1 MGARRLLV
9 GVALAVAVIAV
20 LIGVA
25 YVMSGND
32 KPAEYKIGSCVK
44 QQGDSA
50 ILVDCGQPG
59 VYRIDQ
65 QVPDKASC
73 DRTQPSI
80 TVDNKNGTTDT
91 FCLKPR

>member
-1 MGARRLLV
+1 
-9 GVALAVAVIAV
+9 
-20 LIGVA
+20 
-25 YVMSGND
+25 
-32 KPAEYKIGSCVK
+32 VK

-50 ILVDCGQPG
+50 VLVDCDQAG

-65 QVPDKASC
+65 QVPDKSAC

-80 TVDNKNGTTDT
+80 TVDNKDGTRNT